1 MKKFALL
8 LTLAITSVTACAQS
22 DQTITAVFS
31 GMKFQ
36 VPSAPVIIGALG
48 QSNDILLIKYSND
61 PGKRYISFSAED
73 SLDTGGCEVGAFF
86 EAVLEKSSEGECE
99 KSAVESFQS
108 VFVEGTGL
116 GVWEGEDRN
125 YYYFLSDSERSF
137 VFFSSQ
143 AGHLVKLESDFLEA
157 RDFRALLGDAPP
169 IREPKST
176 KTESAPKSRAEELTL
191 KE

>member
-61 PGKRYISFSAED
+61 PGKRYISFSA
-73 SLDTGGCEVGAFF
+73 
-86 EAVLEKSSEGECE
+86 
-99 KSAVESFQS
+99 
-108 VFVEGTGL
+108 
-116 GVWEGEDRN
+116 
-125 YYYFLSDSERSF
+125 
-137 VFFSSQ
+137 
-143 AGHLVKLESDFLEA
+143 
-157 RDFRALLGDAPP
+157 
-169 IREPKST
+169 
-176 KTESAPKSRAEELTL
+176 
-191 KE
+191 

>member
-22 DQTITAVFS
+22 DQAITAVFS

-36 VPSAPVIIGALG
+36 VPGAPVIVGALG
-48 QSNDILLIKYSND
+48 QSNDILLIKYSNS
-61 PGKRYISFSAED
+61 PGERYISFSAEN
-73 SLDTGGCEVGAFF
+73 SLDTGGCEVGTFF
-86 EAVLEKSSEGECE
+86 EAILEKSSEGECE

-108 VFVEGTGL
+108 VFVKGTRSGA
-116 GVWEGEDRN
+116 WKGEDRD

-137 VFFSSQ
+137 VFFRSQ

-157 RDFRALLGDAPP
+157 RDFRALLGDATNP
-169 IREPKST
+169 
-176 KTESAPKSRAEELTL
+176 
-191 KE
+191 